1 MTIDTQK
8 ILKMALEAL
17 DQMKAT
23 DVTVLDVRGISTF
36 TDYFVLA
43 SAVSRP
49 QLRAIR
55 REIDRRLGEAGEDSP
70 GVDGSESETWMVVD
84 LGDVVVHVFEPH
96 TRQVYSLESLWGDAE
111 SLDTAQI
118 LTA

>member
-1 MTIDTQK
+1 VTIDTQR
-8 ILKMALEAL
+8 ILRVAIEALE
-17 DQMKAT
+17 QIKAT
-23 DVTVLDVRGISTF
+23 DLTVLDVRGISTF

-43 SAVSRP
+43 SAISQT

-55 REIDRRLGEAGEDSP
+55 REVDRRLSEAGEEP
-70 GVDGSESETWMVVD
+70 LGVDGVESTSWIVLD
-84 LGDVVVHVFEPH
+84 LGDVVVHVFEPR
-96 TRQVYSLESLWGDAE
+96 TRSIYNLESLWGDAE

>member
-1 MTIDTQK
+1 VTIDTNQ
-8 ILKMALEAL
+8 ILRVAIKALE
-17 DQMKAT
+17 QMKAT
-23 DVTVLDVRGISTF
+23 DVTVLDVKGISTF

-43 SAVSRP
+43 SAVSQT

-55 REIDRRLGEAGEDSP
+55 REVDRLLSAAGEEP
-70 GVDGSESETWMVVD
+70 LGVDGVESATWIVLD

-96 TRQVYSLESLWGDAE
+96 TRSVYNLESLWGDAE
-111 SLDTAQI
+111 ALDTAQI